1 MPAINFSLED
11 LQHNFSS
18 KLLAMGKFLQSKKV
32 LCNLTIDEQHSK
44 ITATIKGK
52 RRDFFHISINF
63 KPDKL
68 DPHRLQINADCSCM
82 TGFNCEHAACVLY
95 DLLEKQQAFEKKSPL
110 RRQEE
115 IESPLLQQ
123 FDQAWIAAPSTQ
135 EEVATDLLYLLNFVY
150 LPTEI
155 SIQVKPIIAKHL
167 KSGGYSRGTFIKNPQ
182 QFTQFFDEDDEKIF
196 AELAQKSYLPESDDD
211 NIGYVLT
218 QNSGDIIKK
227 IVHTNRCYWSSQQ
240 GSILNWNEARDA
252 FFSKQIDND
261 GKINIHARIH
271 GSNAIVLPTAPL
283 LYIDLTNNQCGFV
296 TVDGTNEIAEKLMH
310 AITSSSSSKKSIDE
324 NLSLKQIKYQKK
336 AIQPTA
342 KIVLFGQK
350 HTDELL
356 QTTIRPCID
365 LIFCYEQ
372 FEIPLDEK
380 RLVVPFFDDD
390 TLIDVERN
398 LEVENQFSQQ
408 LKTIEH
414 IQETNIIRYVQTKK
428 TSSQMYHHPIFFIE
442 ETNLLN
448 PHKNALAFLLEKKPL
463 LIEQGWQI
471 EVQQSFPTHY
481 VSDEEDWY
489 SAVSDSKQTGWF
501 NLEVGV
507 QVQGQSINVLPLL
520 VNLLQKHG
528 GQLAPEVI
536 DSLSFGDK
544 LFLQLQ
550 DGRFLPIAIDRVKSI
565 LAILIELT
573 SDSSLKKDE
582 QLLLPYVRAG
592 DIVALQR
599 ALGACRMRWLSG
611 ERLQNL
617 AQKLHTF
624 KGIQTVELPEIFK
637 ADLRPYQHQGLN
649 WLQFLRDYELA
660 GVLADDMGLGK
671 TVQTLAHLVIEQAQ
685 GRMQHPSLIVA
696 PTSLVI
702 NWFKEAERFAPT
714 LKVLVLH
721 GETRKKHFENFSQ
734 YDVIITTYPLLIR
747 DHAFLL
753 HQQFY
758 FLILDEA
765 QIIKNPQAKATQ
777 IILQLNAEHRLCL
790 TGTPLENHLG
800 ELWSLFNFLL
810 PGLLGDQRTF
820 RKVFRTPIEKM
831 QNTERQTLLKQR
843 ISPFLL
849 RRTKDA
855 VASELPKKTEAVR
868 NLELTKDQRELY
880 ENIRIAMQA
889 KVMHAV
895 KTLGFAKSRIII
907 LDALLKLR
915 QVCCDPRLVKLPMAN
930 QTNES
935 AKLELLQTM
944 LPSMIEEGRRILL
957 FSSFATMLDL
967 IEEECKKLSIPYA
980 KLTGKTVDRE
990 KPIQAFQEGHVPLFL
1005 ISLKA
1010 GGVGLNLTK
1019 ADVVIHYDPWWNPA
1033 AEDQATDRAHRI
1045 GQDKPVFVY
1054 KLITTGTVEE
1064 KIIAMQNKKRAL
1076 MDSLFQTTEQ
1086 TDVSLKLEDLEYLF
1100 QPLS

>member
-1 MPAINFSLED
+1 MPAIDFSVED

-18 KLLAMGKFLQSKKV
+18 KQLALGKFLQTKHVIS
-32 LCNLTIDEQHSK
+32 NLAIDEQQAK

-52 RRDFFHISINF
+52 RRDFFHVSIIL

-68 DPHRLQINADCSCM
+68 DPHRIQINADCSCT

-95 DLLEKQQAFEKKSPL
+95 DLLEKQQRFEKKTTP
-110 RRQEE
+110 QTM
-115 IESPLLQQ
+115 ESSESLSLQ
-123 FDQAWIAAPSTQ
+123 FDQAWVQQPINH
-135 EEVATDLLYLLNFVY
+135 EEVETDLLYLLNFAY
-150 LPTEI
+150 LPTETL
-155 SIQVKPIIAKHL
+155 IQVRPIIAKHL
-167 KSGGYSRGTFIKNPQ
+167 KTGGYSRGTFIRNPQ
-182 QFTQFFDEDDEKIF
+182 QFTQFFNENDDEIF
-196 AELAQKSYLPESDDD
+196 NELSHKAYIPEIDEEHV
-211 NIGYVLT
+211 GYVLT
-218 QNSGDIIKK
+218 QDSGNIIKQ
-227 IVHTNRCYWSSQQ
+227 IIATHRCYWSSQQ
-240 GSILNWNEARDA
+240 GTAITWSKPETASFI
-252 FFSKQIDND
+252 KQIDNQ
-261 GKINIHARIH
+261 GKVTIQTRIH
-271 GSNAIVLPTAPL
+271 GSNAIVLPTSPL
-283 LYIDLTNNQCGFV
+283 LYVNLTNNHCGFV
-296 TVDGTNEIAEKLMH
+296 TTDEHHIITEKLLH
-310 AITSSSSSKKSIDE
+310 AVTLSEVNKKPGEETISFSKIQYQKKSI
-324 NLSLKQIKYQKK
+324 
-336 AIQPTA
+336 QPSA
-342 KIVLFGQK
+342 KLVLFGQK

-356 QTTIRPCID
+356 QTSIRPYID
-365 LIFCYEQ
+365 LIFCYDQ
-372 FEIPLDEK
+372 FEISRDEK
-380 RLVVPFFDDD
+380 RAIVPFFFDNQ
-390 TLIDVERN
+390 LIDVERN
-398 LEVENQFSQQ
+398 LEAENQFIDL
-408 LKTIEH
+408 LKNTEH
-414 IQETNIIRYVQTKK
+414 LQETYIIRFVQTKRS
-428 TSSQMYHHPIFFIE
+428 SSQMYHHPVFVIE
-442 ETNLLN
+442 ETNALN
-448 PHKNALAFLLEKKPL
+448 PHKNALLFLLEKKPYF
-463 LIEQGWQI
+463 EQLGWQVVT
-471 EVQQSFPTHY
+471 EKSFPATY
-481 VSDEEDWY
+481 IGEEEDWY
-489 SAVSDSKQTGWF
+489 STVSDSKQTGWF
-501 NLEVGV
+501 NLELGV
-507 QVQGQSINVLPLL
+507 QIQGQSINVLPLL

-536 DSLSFGDK
+536 ESLSFGDK

-550 DGRFLPIAIDRVKSI
+550 DGRYLPVALERVKSI

-573 SDSSLKKDE
+573 SDSLKKDE

-599 ALGACRMRWLSG
+599 ALGACRMRWMSG

-624 KGIQTVELPEIFK
+624 KGIQNIALPEIFQ
-637 ADLRPYQHQGLN
+637 ATLRPYQQQGLN

-671 TVQTLAHLVIEQAQ
+671 TVQTLAHLAIEKTE
-685 GRMQHPSLIVA
+685 GRMQYPSLIVA

-702 NWFKEAERFAPT
+702 NWYKEAERFVPS

-747 DHAFLL
+747 DHVFLL
-753 HQQFY
+753 QQQFY

-765 QIIKNPQAKATQ
+765 QIIKNPHAKATQ
-777 IILQLNAEHRLCL
+777 IILQLQAFHRLCL

-820 RKVFRTPIEKM
+820 RKIFRTPIEKM
-831 QNTERQTLLKQR
+831 QSTERQTLLKQR

-849 RRTKDA
+849 RRTKDS
-855 VASELPKKTEAVR
+855 VASELPKKTESIR
-868 NLELTKDQRELY
+868 NLELSPQQRELY

-895 KTLGFAKSRIII
+895 KTMGFAKSRIII

-915 QVCCDPRLVKLPMAN
+915 QVCCDPRLVKLPMAHHIR
-930 QTNES
+930 ES
-935 AKLELLQTM
+935 AKMELLQTM

-967 IEEECKKLSIPYA
+967 IEDECKTMNINCV
-980 KLTGKTVDRE
+980 KLTGKTIDRE
-990 KPIQAFQEGHVPLFL
+990 KPIQAFQEGDVPLFL

-1076 MDSLFQTTEQ
+1076 MDGLFQATAQ